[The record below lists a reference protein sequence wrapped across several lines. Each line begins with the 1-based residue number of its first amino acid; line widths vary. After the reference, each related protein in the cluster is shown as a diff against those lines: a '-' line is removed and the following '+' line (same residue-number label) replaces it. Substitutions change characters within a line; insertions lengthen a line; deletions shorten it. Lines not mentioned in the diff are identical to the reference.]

1 MIHFQSYVLSAP
13 IQQIVERYL
22 CGEVS
27 KVSQVCASMRFK
39 CASMQV
45 LHALVQTASL
55 VVLIKEIGLLSFPS
69 EPVIHCRV
77 LWTASFGRVVSAK
90 AF

>member
-27 KVSQVCASMRFK
+27 KVSQVCASM
-39 CASMQV
+39 QV

-55 VVLIKEIGLLSFPS
+55 VILIKEISLLSFPS
-69 EPVIHCRV
+69 KPVIHCRV

-90 AF
+90 AFDF